1 MHRVVTFTVLCIT
14 LLSSAGHA
22 ESPQPLGFFA
32 SSVAAQHA
40 AEAVFLDTPTPEK
53 ARKWL
58 ARLTEEPHVA
68 GTPQEKKVADYVRDR
83 LDDFGLETQV
93 ETYQVYL
100 NYPKSV
106 AAKLVQPEEIE
117 LSLREDFLDEDK
129 DSSSHGMFPAFH
141 GYSASGEVSGQV
153 VYVNYGTPADYKKL
167 DEMGVSVEGRIALAR
182 YGNVFRGLKV
192 WQAEERGA
200 VGVLIYSD
208 PADDGYMKGDVY
220 PAGPMRPPSAIQRGS
235 VQFLSHQP
243 GDPSTPG
250 YPSRD
255 DAPRL
260 TREEMKGVPKIPSL
274 PLSYGE
280 AEKILRH
287 MGGPGVPDGW
297 QGGLPF
303 AYHVGPGGS
312 VVEMAVEMEG
322 GQRPIYNVFG
332 IIRGTDEPE
341 RLVILGNHR
350 DAWNHGAI
358 DPNSGTAAWLEAARG
373 LAAAVESGWQPRR
386 TIMLASWDA
395 EEYGLL
401 GSVEWGEDHAEDLT
415 ERMVAYVN
423 LDSAVTGPD
432 LGISGSPS
440 LRDLARECAAAV
452 ADPRQG
458 GTVGQRWERRLA
470 ETWAKKSP
478 VDLSRAEEG
487 FELHLGALGSGS
499 DYTVFLDHLGVASLD
514 FGFRGPNGVYHSVY
528 DNFRWMDKF
537 GDPGFSYHA
546 AAARLFGIFAMRLAG
561 ADVLPLRFS
570 SYSRALQVHLEE
582 LQRRVIRVNR
592 RASLA
597 GEEGESR
604 LIAEFEPV
612 LAALEAFGVSGEAL
626 DQAVDRVLT
635 REDSTAAADLNEAIM
650 LLERSFLSGDGLPER
665 PWFRHLL
672 FAPGLTTGYASW
684 PFPELAEAVEN
695 KDPQLFAYGT
705 DRVVR
710 VLEKATAKLDEAR
723 QRSAAQGD

>member
-1 MHRVVTFTVLCIT
+1 MHRVVTFAVLCIT
-14 LLSSAGHA
+14 LSSSAGHA
-22 ESPQPLGFFA
+22 ESQQPLGFFA
-32 SSVAAQHA
+32 SSVATQHA

-68 GTPQEKKVADYVRDR
+68 GTAQEKKVADYVRDR
-83 LDDFGLETQV
+83 LEDFGLETKV

-106 AAKLVQPEEIE
+106 AARLVQPEEIE
-117 LSLREDFLDEDK
+117 LSLREDFLDKDK

-153 VYVNYGTPADYKKL
+153 VYVNYGTPADFEKL
-167 DEMGVSVEGRIALAR
+167 DEMGVSVEGRVALAR
-182 YGNVFRGLKV
+182 YGKVFRGLKV

-274 PLSYGE
+274 PLSYRE
-280 AEKILRH
+280 AEKILLH

-373 LAAAVESGWQPRR
+373 LAAAVESGWRPRR

-440 LRDLARECAAAV
+440 LRDLARQCAAAV
-452 ADPRQG
+452 ADPRRG
-458 GTVGQRWERRLA
+458 GTVGESWENRLA
-470 ETWAKKSP
+470 ETWAKKAP
-478 VDLSRAEEG
+478 VDLGRAEEA

-514 FGFRGPNGVYHSVY
+514 FGFRGANGVYHSVY
-528 DNFRWMDKF
+528 DNFRWMEKF

-546 AAARLFGIFAMRLAG
+546 VAARLFGIFAMRLAG
-561 ADVLPLRFS
+561 ADVLPFRFS

-582 LQRRVIRVNR
+582 LERRVIRVNR

-597 GEEGESR
+597 GEDEESGI
-604 LIAEFEPV
+604 LAEFEPILTV
-612 LAALEAFGVSGEAL
+612 LEAFAVSGEAL
-626 DQAVDRVLT
+626 DRAADGVVT
-635 REDSTAAADLNEAIM
+635 RQDSAAAADLNEAIM
-650 LLERSFLSGDGLPER
+650 LLERSFLSEDGLPER

-672 FAPGLTTGYASW
+672 FAPGLTTGYAAW

-695 KDPQLFAYGT
+695 KDPQLFAHGT
-705 DRVVR
+705 ERVVH
-710 VLEKATAKLDEAR
+710 VVEQATAKLDEAR
-723 QRSAAQGD
+723 KRSAGQGD

>member
-1 MHRVVTFTVLCIT
+1 MHRVLTLIVLST
-14 LLSSAGHA
+14 LLLSPEVSA
-22 ESPQPLGFFA
+22 EPQEPLGFFA
-32 SSVAAQHA
+32 SSRESQGD
-40 AEAVFLDTPTPEK
+40 AEAVFLRTPTPEK
-53 ARKWL
+53 ARQWL

-68 GTPQEKKVADYVRDR
+68 GTPQEKKVADYVRER
-83 LDDFGLETQV
+83 LEEFGLETEV
-93 ETYQVYL
+93 ATYQVYL

-129 DSSSHGMFPAFH
+129 DSSAHGMFPAFH

-167 DEMGVSVEGRIALAR
+167 EEMGISIEGRIALAR

-220 PAGPMRPPSAIQRGS
+220 PAGPMRPASAIQRGS

-255 DAPRL
+255 GAPRL
-260 TREEMKGVPKIPSL
+260 SREEMKGVPKIPSL

-312 VVEMAVEMEG
+312 AVEMSVEMEG
-322 GQRPIYNVFG
+322 GLRPIFNVFG
-332 IIRGTDEPE
+332 IIRGTDDPE

-350 DAWNHGAI
+350 DAWNHGAV
-358 DPNSGTAAWLEAARG
+358 DPNSGTAAWLETARG
-373 LAAAVESGWQPRR
+373 LAAAVESGWRPRR

-401 GSVEWGEDHAEDLT
+401 GSVEWGEDHAEDLQ
-415 ERMVAYVN
+415 ERLVAYVN
-423 LDSAVTGPD
+423 LDSAVTGTD

-440 LRDLARECAAAV
+440 LRDLARQAAAAV
-452 ADPRQG
+452 TDPRKG
-458 GTVGQRWERRLA
+458 GTVGEEWERRMA
-470 ETWAKKSP
+470 GKWAKEAT
-478 VDLSRAEEG
+478 VELSRPAEA
-487 FELHLGALGSGS
+487 FELQLGALGSGS

-514 FGFRGPNGVYHSVY
+514 FGFRGPYGVYHSVY
-528 DNFRWMDKF
+528 DSFRWMDKF

-561 ADVLPLRFS
+561 ADVLPLRFG
-570 SYSRALQVHLEE
+570 SYSRALETHLEDI
-582 LQRRVIRVNR
+582 QRRVIRAHR
-592 RASLA
+592 RASLNEVELGLVA
-597 GEEGESR
+597 D
-604 LIAEFEPV
+604 FEPI
-612 LAALEAFGVSGEAL
+612 LSALEAFGASGAAL
-626 DQAVDRVLT
+626 DAAVDRAVA
-635 REDSTAAADLNEAIM
+635 REDTAAATTLNEAIM
-650 LLERSFLSGDGLPER
+650 LLERRFLADDGLPER

-672 FAPGLTTGYASW
+672 FAPGLTTGYAAW

-695 KDPQLFAYGT
+695 KDSELFAHGS
-705 DRVVR
+705 RRIVE
-710 VLEKATAKLDEAR
+710 VLEKATAQLEGAGR
-723 QRSAAQGD
+723 QVTGQGD